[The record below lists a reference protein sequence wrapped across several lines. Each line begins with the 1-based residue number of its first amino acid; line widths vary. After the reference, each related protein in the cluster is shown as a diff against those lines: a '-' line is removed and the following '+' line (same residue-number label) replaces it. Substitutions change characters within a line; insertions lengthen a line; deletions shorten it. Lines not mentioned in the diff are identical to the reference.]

1 MGENVKKQ
9 KKSGSINAFVI
20 VFFVIVGCYIMSLF
34 ISPGAFDREVLN
46 GRTVVI
52 ANSFHATEK
61 TYLGPQAI
69 FQSIPNGLVSSA
81 GMMFLVMLVAG
92 CIEVYKRTGA
102 LNKGVARILSKSE
115 AVGSEK
121 ILVLI
126 MIIFGSLG
134 GFLGWNEQIVPFIP
148 IVLSGTL

>member
-20 VFFVIVGCYIMSLF
+20 VFLVIVGCYIMSLF

-52 ANSFHATEK
+52 ANSFHTTEK

-69 FQSIPNGLVSSA
+69 FQSIPNGLVSSG

-92 CIEVYKRTGA
+92 CIEVYKIGRA
-102 LNKGVARILSKSE
+102 SCRERV
-115 AVGSEK
+115 
-121 ILVLI
+121 
-126 MIIFGSLG
+126 
-134 GFLGWNEQIVPFIP
+134 
-148 IVLSGTL
+148 

>member
-20 VFFVIVGCYIMSLF
+20 VFLVIVGCYIMSLF

-69 FQSIPNGLVSSA
+69 FQSLSQESDPWRA
-81 GMMFLVMLVAG
+81 GP
-92 CIEVYKRTGA
+92 A
-102 LNKGVARILSKSE
+102 LTPEEGGSTFIL
-115 AVGSEK
+115 
-121 ILVLI
+121 
-126 MIIFGSLG
+126 
-134 GFLGWNEQIVPFIP
+134 
-148 IVLSGTL
+148 

>member
-20 VFFVIVGCYIMSLF
+20 VFLVIVGCYIMSLF

-52 ANSFHATEK
+52 ANSFHTTEK

-69 FQSIPNGLVSSA
+69 FPLSSLFNFS
-81 GMMFLVMLVAG
+81 MSHLIVW
-92 CIEVYKRTGA
+92 IEPGKKT
-102 LNKGVARILSKSE
+102 KGI
-115 AVGSEK
+115 K
-121 ILVLI
+121 INDT
-126 MIIFGSLG
+126 SLCH
-134 GFLGWNEQIVPFIP
+134 
-148 IVLSGTL
+148 

>member
-20 VFFVIVGCYIMSLF
+20 VFLVIVGCYIMSLF

-61 TYLGPQAI
+61 TYLG
-69 FQSIPNGLVSSA
+69 QSFPKSPRRSSL
-81 GMMFLVMLVAG
+81 FYSSV
-92 CIEVYKRTGA
+92 
-102 LNKGVARILSKSE
+102 
-115 AVGSEK
+115 
-121 ILVLI
+121 
-126 MIIFGSLG
+126 
-134 GFLGWNEQIVPFIP
+134 
-148 IVLSGTL
+148 